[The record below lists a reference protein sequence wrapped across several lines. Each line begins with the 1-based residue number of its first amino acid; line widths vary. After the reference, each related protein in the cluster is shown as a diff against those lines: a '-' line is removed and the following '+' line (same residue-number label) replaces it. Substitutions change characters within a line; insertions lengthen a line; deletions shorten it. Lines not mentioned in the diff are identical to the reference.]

1 MLTLWK
7 SSRKVDLLVAQA
19 VAGLGATAHK
29 IANDIRLLSNFK
41 EVEEPIEARQIGSSA
56 MAFKRN
62 PVSLFFLFLFRLLY
76 QFSESSM
83 RFASYTF

>member
-1 MLTLWK
+1 M
-7 SSRKVDLLVAQA
+7 
-19 VAGLGATAHK
+19 AGLGATAHK

-62 PVSLFFLFLFRLLY
+62 PVSFFIPFMPIITVHIID
-76 QFSESSM
+76 S
-83 RFASYTF
+83 A

>member
-1 MLTLWK
+1 MLTEWE

-41 EVEEPIEARQIGSSA
+41 EIEEPIETHQIGSSA

-62 PVSLFFLFLFRLLY
+62 PVSVFLE
-76 QFSESSM
+76 FSLNPPSSKP
-83 RFASYTF
+83 SN